1 MNVNWLNAIIEQRDS
16 ELDSPG
22 GSVRGDDEKILWDV
36 RDSNRLPDALVLLMF
51 RNVIEI
57 FRQHLR
63 RIFYKNKE
71 GVVIR
76 LSR

>member
-36 RDSNRLPDALVLLMF
+36 RDSNPRPPPCQGDAL
-51 RNVIEI
+51 N
-57 FRQHLR
+57 Q
-63 RIFYKNKE
+63 
-71 GVVIR
+71 
-76 LSR
+76 LS